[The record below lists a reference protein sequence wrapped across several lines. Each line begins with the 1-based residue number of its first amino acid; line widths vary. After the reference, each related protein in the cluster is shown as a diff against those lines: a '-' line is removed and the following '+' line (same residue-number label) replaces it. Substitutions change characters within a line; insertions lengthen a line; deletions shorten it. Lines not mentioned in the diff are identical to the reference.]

1 MKADMTLL
9 EKDGAPTIAE
19 LKAFFRGHDFSTQVS
34 KYDPMVATDEQNRV
48 YIKAKKYFLSSW
60 NKQMKLLTGKGS
72 LINFTSNAPVRC
84 LEEANENLVAG
95 AVMEILTDETLC
107 ECIIDSMLTALE
119 GDITA
124 ELEKYAKGHNK
135 SVEELTEAEF
145 ALVFDQ
151 FADLFLSVMMN
162 KLMQVE
168 SIPDILAVSKEIG
181 SHEDFARTANTNYDK
196 VDFKRQWNHT
206 RSRVGEMEALDQI
219 EKTEHIAPDSAT
231 EFSNEDPQAHLEI
244 VETIKEFYAFLGDET
259 DIKVF
264 KLNADGYTQKQI
276 AEQLGFKT
284 HSAVGKRL
292 KKIEEKRI
300 KFLLTNKNR
309 GVC

>member
-1 MKADMTLL
+1 MKIDMTLL
-9 EKDGAPTIAE
+9 EKDSAPTIAE
-19 LKAFFRGHDFSTQVS
+19 LKAFFRDHDFSTQVS
-34 KYDPMVATDEQNRV
+34 KYDPMIASEEQNRV

-95 AVMEILTDETLC
+95 AVMEILTVETLG
-107 ECIIDSMLTALE
+107 ESIMDSILTALE

-124 ELEKYAKGHNK
+124 ELEKYAKAHNK
-135 SVEELTEAEF
+135 SVEDLTESEF
-145 ALVFDQ
+145 AFVFDQ
-151 FADLFLSVMMN
+151 FADLFLSVMIN

-168 SIPDILAVSKEIG
+168 SVPDILGVSKEIG
-181 SHEDFARTANTNYDK
+181 EHEDFATTANTNYDK
-196 VDFKRQWNHT
+196 IDFKRQWNHT
-206 RSRVGEMEALDQI
+206 RSRVGEMESLDQI
-219 EKTEHIAPDSAT
+219 EKAEHKAPESAT
-231 EFSNEDPQAHLEI
+231 EFTEEDPQTHLEM

-259 DIKVF
+259 DIKIF
-264 KLNADGYTQKQI
+264 KWNADGYTQKQI

-292 KKIEEKRI
+292 RKIEEKRLE
-300 KFLLTNKNR
+300 FLKAR
-309 GVC
+309 R

>member
-9 EKDGAPTIAE
+9 EKDSAPTIAE
-19 LKAFFRGHDFSTQVS
+19 LKAFFKDHDFSTQVS
-34 KYDPMVATDEQNRV
+34 KYDPMTASEEQNRV
-48 YIKAKKYFLSSW
+48 YIKAKKHFLSSW

-107 ECIIDSMLTALE
+107 EDSIDSMLTALE

-124 ELEKYAKGHNK
+124 ALEKYAKGHNK
-135 SVEELTEAEF
+135 SVEELTEAELAF
-145 ALVFDQ
+145 VFDQ

-168 SIPDILAVSKEIG
+168 SVPDILGASKEIG
-181 SHEDFARTANTNYDK
+181 AHEDFATTANTNFNK
-196 VDFKRQWNHT
+196 VDFERQWDHT
-206 RSRVGEMEALDQI
+206 RTRVGELESLDQMEELERKDPESI
-219 EKTEHIAPDSAT
+219 T
-231 EFSNEDPQAHLEI
+231 EFSDENPQARLEI

-259 DIKVF
+259 DVKIF
-264 KLNADGYTQKQI
+264 KLKANGYTQKQI
-276 AEQLGFKT
+276 AERLGFKT

-292 KKIEEKRI
+292 KKIEEKQ
-300 KFLLTNKNR
+300 KAFLEMQNK
-309 GVC
+309 

>member
-1 MKADMTLL
+1 
-9 EKDGAPTIAE
+9 
-19 LKAFFRGHDFSTQVS
+19 
-34 KYDPMVATDEQNRV
+34 
-48 YIKAKKYFLSSW
+48 
-60 NKQMKLLTGKGS
+60 MKLLTGKGS

-107 ECIIDSMLTALE
+107 ENIIDSMLTALE

-124 ELEKYAKGHNK
+124 ELEKYAKAHNK
-135 SVEELTEAEF
+135 TVEELTEAEF

-168 SIPDILAVSKEIG
+168 SVPDILGVSKEIG
-181 SHEDFARTANTNYDK
+181 AHEDFATTANTNFDK
-196 VDFKRQWNHT
+196 VDFNRQWDHT
-206 RSRVGEMEALDQI
+206 RTRVGELESLDQMEDI
-219 EKTEHIAPDSAT
+219 EHKTPELAT
-231 EFSNEDPQAHLEI
+231 EFSDEDPQAHLEM

-259 DIKVF
+259 DVKIF
-264 KLNADGYTQKQI
+264 KFNANGYTQKQI
-276 AEQLGFKT
+276 AERLGFKT

-292 KKIEEKRI
+292 KKIEEKQ
-300 KFLLTNKNR
+300 KVFLGMQNK
-309 GVC
+309 

>member
-1 MKADMTLL
+1 MKIDMTLL
-9 EKDGAPTIAE
+9 EKDSAPTIAE
-19 LKAFFRGHDFSTQVS
+19 LKAFFRDHDFSTQVS
-34 KYDPMVATDEQNRV
+34 KYDPVTASEEQNRV
-48 YIKAKKYFLSSW
+48 YIKAKKHFLSSW

-107 ECIIDSMLTALE
+107 ECIIDSMLTTLE

-124 ELEKYAKGHNK
+124 ELEKYAKAHNK
-135 SVEELTEAEF
+135 TVEELTEAEF

-168 SIPDILAVSKEIG
+168 SVPEIRRVSKRMG
-181 SHEDFARTANTNYDK
+181 AHEDFAQTANTNYDK
-196 VDFKRQWNHT
+196 VDFNRHWKHT
-206 RSRVGEMEALDQI
+206 RTRDIEIESLDQFEKLEHSSPEI
-219 EKTEHIAPDSAT
+219 EP
-231 EFSNEDPQAHLEI
+231 EFFSDEDPQAHLEM
-244 VETIKEFYAFLGDET
+244 VETIKEFYEFLGDET
-259 DIKVF
+259 DVKIF
-264 KLNADGYTQKQI
+264 KLKANGYTQKQI
-276 AEQLGFKT
+276 AERLGFKT

-292 KKIEEKRI
+292 KKIEEKQKEFWI
-300 KFLLTNKNR
+300 MQNT
-309 GVC
+309 

>member
-1 MKADMTLL
+1 MKTDTALL

-19 LKAFFRGHDFSTQVS
+19 LKAFFRDHDFSTQVS
-34 KYDPMVATDEQNRV
+34 KYDPMTAPEEQNRV

-107 ECIIDSMLTALE
+107 ERIIDSMLTTLE

-124 ELEKYAKGHNK
+124 ELEKYAKAHNK
-135 SVEELTEAEF
+135 TVEELTEAEF

-168 SIPDILAVSKEIG
+168 SVPEIMGVSKEIG
-181 SHEDFARTANTNYDK
+181 VHEDFANTANTNFDK
-196 VDFKRQWNHT
+196 VDFNRQWDHT
-206 RSRVGEMEALDQI
+206 RTRVGELESLDQMEDI
-219 EKTEHIAPDSAT
+219 EHKTPELAT
-231 EFSNEDPQAHLEI
+231 EFSEDDPQAQLEM

-259 DIKVF
+259 DVRIF
-264 KLNADGYTQKQI
+264 KLKANGYTQKQI
-276 AEQLGFKT
+276 AERLGFKT

-292 KKIEEKRI
+292 KKIEEKQ
-300 KFLLTNKNR
+300 KAFLKMQNK
-309 GVC
+309 

>member
-1 MKADMTLL
+1 MKTDMTLL
-9 EKDGAPTIAE
+9 EKDSAPTVAE
-19 LKAFFRGHDFSTQVS
+19 LKAFFRDHDFSTQVS
-34 KYDPMVATDEQNRV
+34 KYDPMTAPEEQNRV

-72 LINFTSNAPVRC
+72 LVNFTSNAPVRC

-107 ECIIDSMLTALE
+107 ERIIDSMLTTLE

-124 ELEKYAKGHNK
+124 ELEKYAKAHNK
-135 SVEELTEAEF
+135 TVEELTEAEF

-162 KLMQVE
+162 KLMQAE
-168 SIPDILAVSKEIG
+168 SVPDILGVSKEIG
-181 SHEDFARTANTNYDK
+181 AHEDFAITANTNFDK

-206 RSRVGEMEALDQI
+206 RTRVGEMESLDQI
-219 EKTEHIAPDSAT
+219 EKTEHTTPDSAT
-231 EFSNEDPQAHLEI
+231 EFTDGDPQAHLEMI
-244 VETIKEFYAFLGDET
+244 ETIKEFYAFLGDET
-259 DIKVF
+259 DVKIF
-264 KLNADGYTQKQI
+264 KLKANGYTQKQI
-276 AEQLGFKT
+276 AERLGFKT

-292 KKIEEKRI
+292 KKIEEKQ
-300 KFLLTNKNR
+300 KVFLEMQNK
-309 GVC
+309 

>member
-1 MKADMTLL
+1 MKIDMTLL
-9 EKDGAPTIAE
+9 EKDSAPTIAE
-19 LKAFFRGHDFSTQVS
+19 LKAFFRDHDFITQVS
-34 KYDPMVATDEQNRV
+34 KYDPMTASDEQNRV
-48 YIKAKKYFLSSW
+48 YIKAKKHFLSSW

-72 LINFTSNAPVRC
+72 LVNFTSNAPVRC

-107 ECIIDSMLTALE
+107 ENIIDSMLTALE

-124 ELEKYAKGHNK
+124 ELEKYAKAHNK
-135 SVEELTEAEF
+135 TVEELTEAEF

-168 SIPDILAVSKEIG
+168 SVPDILGVSKEIG
-181 SHEDFARTANTNYDK
+181 AYEDFASTANTNFNK
-196 VDFKRQWNHT
+196 VDFNRQWDHT
-206 RSRVGEMEALDQI
+206 RSRVGEMESLDQI
-219 EKTEHIAPDSAT
+219 EKTEQTAPDSAT
-231 EFSNEDPQAHLEI
+231 EFTEEDPQTHLEM

-259 DIKVF
+259 DIKIF
-264 KLNADGYTQKQI
+264 KLKANGYTQKQI
-276 AEQLGFKT
+276 AERLGFKT

-292 KKIEEKRI
+292 KKIEEKQKAFWI
-300 KFLLTNKNR
+300 MQNI
-309 GVC
+309 

>member
-1 MKADMTLL
+1 
-9 EKDGAPTIAE
+9 
-19 LKAFFRGHDFSTQVS
+19 
-34 KYDPMVATDEQNRV
+34 
-48 YIKAKKYFLSSW
+48 
-60 NKQMKLLTGKGS
+60 MKLLTGKGS

-124 ELEKYAKGHNK
+124 ALEKYAKGHNK

-168 SIPDILAVSKEIG
+168 SVPDILGVSKEIG
-181 SHEDFARTANTNYDK
+181 AHEDFATTANTNFDK
-196 VDFKRQWNHT
+196 VDFKRQWDHT
-206 RSRVGEMEALDQI
+206 RTRVGEMESLNQMEDL
-219 EKTEHIAPDSAT
+219 EHKTPELAT
-231 EFSNEDPQAHLEI
+231 EFSDEDPQAHLEM

-259 DIKVF
+259 DVKIF
-264 KLNADGYTQKQI
+264 KLKANGYTQKQI
-276 AEQLGFKT
+276 AERLGFKT

-292 KKIEEKRI
+292 KKIEEKQKAFWI
-300 KFLLTNKNR
+300 MQNK
-309 GVC
+309 

>member
-1 MKADMTLL
+1 
-9 EKDGAPTIAE
+9 
-19 LKAFFRGHDFSTQVS
+19 
-34 KYDPMVATDEQNRV
+34 MVATDEQNRV

-107 ECIIDSMLTALE
+107 ERIIDSMLTALE

-124 ELEKYAKGHNK
+124 ELEKHAKAHNK
-135 SVEELTEAEF
+135 TVEELTEAEF

-168 SIPDILAVSKEIG
+168 SVPDILGASKEIG
-181 SHEDFARTANTNYDK
+181 THEDFATTANTNFDK
-196 VDFKRQWNHT
+196 VDFNRQWDHT
-206 RSRVGEMEALDQI
+206 RTRVGELESLDQMEDI
-219 EKTEHIAPDSAT
+219 EHKTPELAT
-231 EFSNEDPQAHLEI
+231 EFSEDDPQAQLEM

-259 DIKVF
+259 DVKIF
-264 KLNADGYTQKQI
+264 KLKANGYTQKQI
-276 AEQLGFKT
+276 AERLGFKT

-292 KKIEEKRI
+292 KKIEEKQKAFWI
-300 KFLLTNKNR
+300 MQNT
-309 GVC
+309 

>member
-1 MKADMTLL
+1 MKTDMRLL
-9 EKDGAPTIAE
+9 EKDSAPTIAE
-19 LKAFFRGHDFSTQVS
+19 LKAFFREHDFSTQVS

-60 NKQMKLLTGKGS
+60 NQQMKVLTGKGS

-107 ECIIDSMLTALE
+107 ECIIDAMLTTLE

-124 ELEKYAKGHNK
+124 ELDKYAKAHNK
-135 SVEELTEAEF
+135 SVEDLTESEF
-145 ALVFDQ
+145 AFVFDQ
-151 FADLFLSVMMN
+151 FSDLFLSVMIN

-168 SIPDILAVSKEIG
+168 SVPEIMGVSKEIG
-181 SHEDFARTANTNYDK
+181 AHEDFATTANTNFDK
-196 VDFKRQWNHT
+196 VDFNRQWDHT
-206 RSRVGEMEALDQI
+206 RTRVGELESLDQMEDI
-219 EKTEHIAPDSAT
+219 EHKTPELAT
-231 EFSNEDPQAHLEI
+231 EFSEDDPQAQLEM

-259 DIKVF
+259 EVKIF
-264 KLNADGYTQKQI
+264 KLKANGYTQKQI
-276 AEQLGFKT
+276 AERLGFKT

-292 KKIEEKRI
+292 KKIEEKQ
-300 KFLLTNKNR
+300 KAFLEMQNK
-309 GVC
+309 